1 MAYIYT
7 DIKDED
13 FIIWKDEP
21 NENPLSILGVKEN
34 RIVEIPNFVDE
45 ATADSMVKYFEHYA
59 EMWGHIAF
67 YGSSG
72 MGIMP
77 DDPEIDQFN
86 LPRDFFEQIK
96 NAYQNAVA
104 HVFGRPVRPNTS
116 HAQKWM
122 VGGFAAP
129 HSDNSDFEGVPNSF
143 QINKYVGI
151 LYLNDDY
158 EGGHLY
164 FTDHDIDFKPQ
175 KLSFIVFPG
184 GVENVHGVSEIT
196 EGTRYTMVSFW
207 DYEEAEYSEE
217 QLEAF
222 AEELKGVREE
232 QAKQREEWEK
242 GNKYA

>member
-1 MAYIYT
+1 MSYI
-7 DIKDED
+7 IEELKESD
-13 FIIWKDEP
+13 FIIYKDEP
-21 NENPLSILGVKEN
+21 NDNDKSILGVTQN
-34 RIVEIPNFVDE
+34 RIVEIPNFVDDE
-45 ATADSMVKYFEHYA
+45 TAKNMIAYFESKA

-77 DDPEIDQFN
+77 DDPDLDNFN
-86 LPRDFFEQIK
+86 LPRNFFEKIK
-96 NAYQNAVA
+96 DKYQESVEF
-104 HVFGRPVRPNTS
+104 VFGREVKPNTS

-129 HSDNSDFEGVPNSF
+129 HSDNSDFDGVPNSF

-151 LYLNDDY
+151 LYLNNDY
-158 EGGHLY
+158 EGGTLY
-164 FTDHDIDFKPQ
+164 FPDHEIEFKPRAN
-175 KLSFIVFPG
+175 SFIVFPG

-196 EGTRYTMVSFW
+196 SGTRYTMVSFW
-207 DYEEAEYSEE
+207 DYKESEYSEE
-217 QLEAF
+217 TLAEF
-222 AEELKGVREE
+222 EEELKGVREE